1 MSPSL
6 SLIGHVVDPTSK
18 RGKKK
23 PPQVRR
29 KRWIRTVIPSK
40 PIEQEEKS
48 NASQQDKEKGKDKD
62 KEKSR
67 ILSRNN
73 QPPPEEIPLSSNK
86 ETRTSKQEGKKDKTV
101 TSSSSAAA
109 KSITTD
115 GTTNKTTT
123 ATGAKPG
130 TKQGGKAR
138 MATTSAMVNHN
149 DIDVEDGDE
158 EGTGARG
165 VDDADFEV
173 DSDQGSD

>member
-1 MSPSL
+1 M
-6 SLIGHVVDPTSK
+6 DPTSK

-109 KSITTD
+109 AAKSNTTD

-123 ATGAKPG
+123 TTGAKTG
-130 TKQGGKAR
+130 TKGKGKTGI
-138 MATTSAMVNHN
+138 ATTSAMVNHN
-149 DIDVEDGDE
+149 DIDVEEGDE
-158 EGTGARG
+158 EGTGAGG